1 MDHNLDQVWHLAL
14 SSTMVGIVN
23 TVLLCWV
30 LNTLFKGEKKI
41 MVNIDD
47 LTAQVTQNESVEE
60 SAVILIQGL
69 ASKLAAAGTDPVKLQ
84 ALRDGLNKSASDLAA
99 AITANTT
106 PVGEDTPPVA
116 PVDPTPGDPSEAA
129 S

>member
-14 SSTMVGIVN
+14 RSTMVGIAN
-23 TVLLCWV
+23 MVLLCWV
-30 LNTLFKGEKKI
+30 LNILFNGEKKI

-106 PVGEDTPPVA
+106 PVVVDPPA
-116 PVDPTPGDPSEAA
+116 PVDPTPTDPEAA